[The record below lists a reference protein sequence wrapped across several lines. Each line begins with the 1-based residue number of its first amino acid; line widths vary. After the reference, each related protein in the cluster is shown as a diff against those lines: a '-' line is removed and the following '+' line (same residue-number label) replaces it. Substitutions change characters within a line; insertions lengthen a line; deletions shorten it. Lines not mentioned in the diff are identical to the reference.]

1 MRLSKAQLM
10 LKIEFVVLLWIL
22 RLGAE
27 MKACRKDKRKVWNC
41 RSADLVATPAAWEYL
56 LPFSI

>member
-1 MRLSKAQLM
+1 M